1 MKTQEKM
8 NWQLR
13 LLVSIGVFIVGILAR
28 TWRFDSRNHEGWH
41 RLKAQGQP
49 VVLVLW
55 HGTLLP
61 LSYWHR
67 DQGISVL
74 VSEHRDGEIIAR
86 VLHAWGCRTVRGST
100 TRGGGR
106 ALLAMIAELGRGH
119 VVAVTPDGPQGPAHV
134 FQPGALVAANRA
146 GVPVVAIAITVRRA
160 WRLNSWDQFII
171 PKPFTRITV
180 AYGDPVMVHG
190 ASPREAATD
199 ITRFESVMRDA
210 QERSAHA

>member
-119 VVAVTPDGPQGPAHV
+119 VVAVTPDGPRGPAHV

-146 GVPVVAIAITVRRA
+146 GVPIVAIAITVRRA

-171 PKPFTRITV
+171 PKPFARITV
-180 AYGDPVMVHG
+180 AYGDPVMVNG

>member
-8 NWQLR
+8 NWKLR
-13 LLVSIGVFIVGILAR
+13 LLVSVGVFIVGILAR

-41 RLKAQGQP
+41 RLKALGQP
-49 VVLVLW
+49 FVLVLW

-74 VSEHRDGEIIAR
+74 VSEHRDGEIIAG

-106 ALLAMIAELGRGH
+106 ALLAMIGELGRGH
-119 VVAVTPDGPQGPAHV
+119 VVAVTPDGPQGPARV

-146 GVPVVAIAITVRRA
+146 GVPIVGIAITVRRA
-160 WRLNSWDQFII
+160 WRLKSWDQFII
-171 PKPFTRITV
+171 PKPFAKITV
-180 AYGDPVMVHG
+180 AYSDPLMVNG
-190 ASPREAATD
+190 ASPREAAAD
-199 ITRFESVMRDA
+199 ITRFDVVMQDA
-210 QERSAHA
+210 QGLSAHA

>member
-1 MKTQEKM
+1 MKAQEQM
-8 NWQLR
+8 HWRLR
-13 LLVSIGVFIVGILAR
+13 LLVSLGVFIVGILAR
-28 TWRFDSRNHEGWH
+28 TWRFESRNHDGWH

-49 VVLVLW
+49 FVLVLW

-86 VLHAWGCRTVRGST
+86 VLHSWGCRTVRGST

-106 ALLAMIAELGRGH
+106 ALLAMIAELNRGH

-171 PKPFTRITV
+171 PKPFARISV
-180 AYGDPVMVHG
+180 AYGDPVMVNG

-199 ITRFESVMRDA
+199 ITRFETVMRDA